1 MCKENI
7 MGIDLGSLGGV
18 VGEDGTFSILS
29 GFLGNIDKFVKA
41 AGYFAGGDLQ
51 EAIANGFMKTG
62 E

>member
-1 MCKENI
+1 

-18 VGEDGTFSILS
+18 VGKDGTFSILS

-51 EAIANGFMKTG
+51 EAIANGSMATG